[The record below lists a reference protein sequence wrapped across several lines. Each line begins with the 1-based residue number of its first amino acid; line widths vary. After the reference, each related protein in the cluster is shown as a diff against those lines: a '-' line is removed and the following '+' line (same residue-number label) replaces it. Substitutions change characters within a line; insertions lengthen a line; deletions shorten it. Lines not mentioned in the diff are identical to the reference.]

1 MSSSADNKKKKF
13 LILGEGL
20 TQGLDDTIMTEEK
33 KYSINF
39 TVTRKKFCLRLHY
52 NRANSYLFLNGTEF
66 IKFIVKDFQIVAT
79 QKTLLQ
85 IK

>member
-1 MSSSADNKKKKF
+1 
-13 LILGEGL
+13 
-20 TQGLDDTIMTEEK
+20 MTEEK